1 MTSSTLGTVRQSV
14 SPIMLGAV
22 WATAVIAGVS
32 AFAAG
37 HPLYGIIAGF
47 GLALAAVASLAARAD
62 ATGDWTRWLTSMA
75 LSATVALLV
84 LAVQGTGLQTD
95 MHMAFFAALAL
106 TAAWACPM
114 SIVLAAAVVA
124 VHHLVLNFVYPQ
136 AVFPDGASLAKVA
149 VHAVI
154 LIAEA
159 GALIWV
165 TGILTRAM
173 AAADEANAVA
183 TEHSSENETL
193 DVQRLRLQAELDQTR
208 ERTEA
213 ALLHT
218 IGGVITAAR
227 QGDFSQRAE
236 RSAELGRLGEL
247 VDGVN
252 AMNAMVDAATGEF
265 ADALGALSRGDL
277 THTVT
282 TAYSG
287 RFGALKDAFNDT
299 VERLADTVSTIQH
312 TTVDVAASAR
322 QINSGADDLSRRT
335 EEQASSLEQTAATTE
350 ELAAS
355 VKASAQSSRQAVEL
369 SEQATA
375 VAETGGSI
383 VTQAVEAM
391 TRIEQ
396 ASQKITD
403 ITGVID
409 DIAFQTNLLAL
420 NAAVEAARA
429 GEAGKGF
436 AVVASEVRT
445 LAQRSS
451 EAAKDITGLINSSSA
466 EVAQGVKLVRSA
478 GDALEKI
485 VGASRKVAGTV
496 TEISSASNE
505 QANGID
511 EMSQAVAHMD
521 EMTQQNAALAEESA
535 ASAGALSAQIQR
547 LNELVATFRTRQ
559 QAAAVSR
566 TPPATRTEPAP
577 RAAPP
582 RYRRSA

>member
-1 MTSSTLGTVRQSV
+1 MTSSTLGSVRQSV

-22 WATAVIAGVS
+22 WVTAAIAGAT

-37 HPLYGIIAGF
+37 HPLAAIIAGF
-47 GLALAAVASLAARAD
+47 GLSLAGVASLAARSD

-75 LSATVALLV
+75 LCATVALLV
-84 LAVQGTGLQTD
+84 LAAQGTGLQTD
-95 MHMAFFAALAL
+95 MHMAFFVALAL
-106 TAAWACPM
+106 TAAWACPV

-124 VHHLVLNFVYPQ
+124 VHHLVLNLVYPQ
-136 AVFPDGASLAKVA
+136 AIFVEGASLARVA

-159 GALIWV
+159 GALIWLAV
-165 TGILTRAM
+165 TLTRAM
-173 AAADEANAVA
+173 ATADAAKVVA
-183 TEHSSENETL
+183 SEQSNENEIL
-193 DVQRLRLQAELDQTR
+193 DHQQRLQVELDQSR
-208 ERTEA
+208 VRTED
-213 ALLHT
+213 ALLRT
-218 IGGVITAAR
+218 IGGVIEAAR

-312 TTVDVAASAR
+312 TTIDVAASAR
-322 QINSGADDLSRRT
+322 QINAGADDLSRRT
-335 EEQASSLEQTAATTE
+335 EEQASSLEETAATTE
-350 ELAAS
+350 QLAAS
-355 VKASAQSSRQAVEL
+355 VKASAQSSRQAVSL
-369 SEQATA
+369 
-375 VAETGGSI
+375 AE
-383 VTQAVEAM
+383 QAVEVARQGGDIVGRAVAAM
-391 TRIEQ
+391 ERIDE
-396 ASQKITD
+396 ASRKIGD

-409 DIAFQTNLLAL
+409 EIAFQTNLLAL
-420 NAAVEAARA
+420 NAAIEAARA

-451 EAAKDITGLINSSSA
+451 EAAKDITGLITASGS
-466 EVAQGVKLVRSA
+466 EVAAGVQLVRSA
-478 GDALEKI
+478 GDVLQQI
-485 VGASRKVAGTV
+485 VGASKKVTDTV
-496 TEISSASNE
+496 AEIASASNE
-505 QANGID
+505 QASGID
-511 EMSQAVAHMD
+511 EISHAVAHLD
-521 EMTQQNAALAEESA
+521 GMTQQNAALAEESA
-535 ASAGALSAQIQR
+535 ASATALSR
-547 LNELVATFRTRQ
+547 LIGDLNGMMAGFRVP
-559 QAAAVSR
+559 ASR
-566 TPPATRTEPAP
+566 HAEGSR
-577 RAAPP
+577 RAA
-582 RYRRSA
+582 